1 MRVITGEARG
11 HTLKGPAS
19 DATRPTSDKVRGAIF
34 SMLASMVCLEG
45 ARVLDLYAGTG
56 ALGIEAL
63 SRGAAH
69 CDLVDHDRAAC
80 RVIGRNLEHT
90 KLTHLAAVHCMA
102 VERIAATPFTRAAE
116 YDIIL
121 VDPPYGDARV
131 WPALEKLAA
140 ALPVTPD
147 AVLVLE
153 HSKRTAPP
161 ARLGPL
167 ELLRTRRYGDTCV
180 SLYRAPQVA
189 TGGDTGINLYR
200 PPAAPPAGDEPTAD
214 PTPDPG
220 RQP

>member
-11 HTLKGPAS
+11 HTLKGPPS

-34 SMLASMVCLEG
+34 SMLNSMVCLEG

-80 RVIGRNLEHT
+80 RVIAENLEHT
-90 KLTHLAAVHCMA
+90 KLAANAAIHCME
-102 VERIAATPFTRAAE
+102 VERIATSPFTRAAE

-121 VDPPYGDARV
+121 VDPPYADADAKA
-131 WPALEKLAA
+131 WPALVKLAA
-140 ALPVTPD
+140 VLPMSDDV
-147 AVLVLE
+147 VLVLE
-153 HSKRTAPP
+153 HTKRADPP

-167 ELLRTRRYGDTCV
+167 ALTRTRKYGDTCV
-180 SLYRAPQVA
+180 SLYRAEAVA
-189 TGGDTGINLYR
+189 TGGDTCVSLYR
-200 PPAAPPAGDEPTAD
+200 AEDGEAGDAH
-214 PTPDPG
+214 TPDPG
-220 RQP
+220 RQE

>member
-34 SMLASMVCLEG
+34 SMLNSMVCLEG

-69 CDLVDHDRAAC
+69 ADLVDHDRAAC
-80 RVIGRNLEHT
+80 RVIGQNLEHT
-90 KLTHLAAVHCMA
+90 KLAHLATVHCIA
-102 VERIAATPFTRAAE
+102 VEKITATPFTRAGE

-140 ALPVTPD
+140 VLPVSRD

-153 HSKRTAPP
+153 HSKRVTPP
-161 ARLGPL
+161 ARLGAL
-167 ELLRTRRYGDTCV
+167 DLLRTRRYGDTCV
-180 SLYRAPQVA
+180 SLYRAQGVA
-189 TGGDTGINLYR
+189 TGGDTCVSLYR
-200 PPAAPPAGDEPTAD
+200 PSRAPSGDQPETD
-214 PTPDPG
+214 PTPEPG
-220 RQP
+220 RQA